1 RIQRLR
7 RGGQQGAGGKHHSEN
22 GFFHVDNSARE
33 EDARKIAGF
42 RGSAVAREA
51 EMLTLLKMNVRAIAR
66 GNDTDAPPP
75 PGALSRLRASGDDPS
90 INQCF
95 PGSNGA
101 GRKKSGSR
109 SHGGTGNAVAAA

>member
-1 RIQRLR
+1 R
-7 RGGQQGAGGKHHSEN
+7 RGGQQGAGGKNNSAN
-22 GFFHVDNSARE
+22 GVLHEANSARE
-33 EDARKIAGF
+33 EEARKIAGF

-51 EMLTLLKMNVRAIAR
+51 ERLTLLKMRARASVR
-66 GNDTDAPPP
+66 GNDTDTPPP
-75 PGALSRLRASGDDPS
+75 PVALSRLRASGDDPS